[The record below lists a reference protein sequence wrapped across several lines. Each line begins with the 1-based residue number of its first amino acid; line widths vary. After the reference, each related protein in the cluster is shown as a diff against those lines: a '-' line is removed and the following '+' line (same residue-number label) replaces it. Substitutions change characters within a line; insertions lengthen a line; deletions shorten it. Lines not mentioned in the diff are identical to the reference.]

1 MTLLSRS
8 TQLLALVLLA
18 AFGLQAGASELGES
32 HAKALSIEFSSEALL
47 IADGVT
53 ITEAEI
59 DSYLDGI
66 PDEDLGAFLSNPRR
80 LAEGVQGQANNQLL
94 AVRGIEAGIL
104 DDPLISAEV
113 YRSVMEKLA
122 SRHMDRVVSSRL
134 LSDYSERAR
143 ELYLAEPERFREPK
157 TYSFTHLLIRTDERG
172 ESEAMREILAARDQ
186 LQSGASFDEL
196 VQEFSED
203 PGAKNNDGRY
213 EQIALDS
220 LDRNFAR
227 ELRRMDGPGVA
238 DEPVRSQFGWHLIR
252 LDAIHEG
259 DVMSWEEARDQAVQ
273 LAQEQHEER
282 IRRTYLGDV
291 LDTESLETVPNFIER
306 FQQKHSQSQN

>member
-1 MTLLSRS
+1 MLSRS
-8 TQLLALVLLA
+8 TNGLVMLLLA
-18 AFGLQAGASELGES
+18 ACGLQASASELGEP

-59 DSYLDGI
+59 DSYLAGI
-66 PDEDLGAFLSNPRR
+66 PDADLGTFLSNPRR

-104 DDPLISAEV
+104 DDPLVSAEI
-113 YRSVMEKLA
+113 YRSAMEKIA
-122 SRHMDRVVSSRL
+122 SRHIDRVVSSRQL
-134 LSDYSERAR
+134 PDYSERAR

-203 PGAKNNDGRY
+203 PGSEDNDGRY
-213 EQIALDS
+213 EKIALSS

-227 ELRRMDGPGVA
+227 ALRSMDAPGIV

-259 DVMSWEEARDQAVQ
+259 DVKSWEEAQAQ
-273 LAQEQHEER
+273 AAKLAEQQHEER
-282 IRRTYLGDV
+282 IRKAYLGEV
-291 LDTESLETVPNFIER
+291 LDTENFETVPNFIER